1 MKKLLTLLTV
11 LAISAGVY
19 ASDKEENKTLKS
31 NFTLGTPEI
40 QSMNALSFGPE
51 GILFIGDSKSASV
64 FAIETGD
71 DVAIEKAEEQ
81 NIENIDVKLAD
92 ALGTTSDNLSIQ
104 DMAVNPLSKKV
115 YLSIHLADGSPAL
128 VSLDNGEINLVS
140 TSNILF
146 SSVSINDAIAEDAK
160 DRRGRPMRQWAIS
173 DLGYSMGNVMV
184 SGLSNQEFGSTF
196 RSIPFPFSSTQDH
209 ASLEIYHAAHG
220 QYETHAP
227 IKTFTAAEIDGQP
240 NLIAS
245 YTCTPLVLFPL
256 DQLKSGQHVKGRT
269 VAELGNGNTP
279 LDMIVM
285 EKEGANYLLMAN
297 SNRAVM
303 KIKFDDIKSFSESL
317 TDPVTERSATAGVD
331 YIALPMVNVLQLDKL
346 DETQFVFIQRKSN
359 GDLNLST
366 SSNRWL

>member
-1 MKKLLTLLTV
+1 MKKLLTLFIMLT
-11 LAISAGVY
+11 ISAGVF
-19 ASDKEENKTLKS
+19 ASDKKEIKSLKS
-31 NFTLGTPEI
+31 NFVLGTPQI

-71 DVAIEKAEEQ
+71 EEVIEKAEAQSVEK
-81 NIENIDVKLAD
+81 IDLKLAD

-115 YLSIHLADGSPAL
+115 YLSVHLANGSPAL
-128 VSLDNGEINLVS
+128 VSLTDGKIDLVN
-140 TSNILF
+140 TSDILY
-146 SSVSINDAIAEDAK
+146 SSVPLNDAIAVDAK
-160 DRRGRPMRQWAIS
+160 DQRGRSLRQWAIS
-173 DLGYSMGNVMV
+173 DLGYSDGKVMV

-196 RSIPFPFSSTQDH
+196 RSIPFPFTASQDQ

-227 IKTFTAAEIDGQP
+227 IKTFTSAKINGQS

-256 DQLKSGQHVKGRT
+256 NNLKSGEHVKGRT

-279 LDMIVM
+279 LDMITM
-285 EKEGANYLLMAN
+285 EKDGENYLLMAN

-303 KIKFDDIKSFSESL
+303 KISFKDIANYQESL
-317 TDPVTERSATAGVD
+317 TEPVKERSATRGVEF
-331 YIALPMVNVLQLDKL
+331 IALPMVNVLQLDKL
-346 DETQFVFIQRKSN
+346 DETQFVIIQRKSN

-366 SSNRWL
+366 SNNRWL